1 MCVLHHPLFSHADW
15 FIIVLPVPSLHYL
28 PGDEDYF
35 DTAVFRKSQ
44 NYGGTRP
51 IMSHHRAG
59 ETSYRFCI
67 YLYWFLC
74 AWDPGGKIT
83 GYFGYGPEYEV
94 AINSLFIDTVLTRT
108 TNRNPSHPVQ
118 LFLWRAL
125 FPKYPCPYTRRSCS
139 RRDTDLTRPRARCSS
154 ATSLRLAHLD
164 LPSFLYISLRV

>member
-1 MCVLHHPLFSHADW
+1 MA
-15 FIIVLPVPSLHYL
+15 
-28 PGDEDYF
+28 
-35 DTAVFRKSQ
+35 
-44 NYGGTRP
+44 GTRP
-51 IMSHHRAG
+51 ILSHHRAG

-67 YLYWFLC
+67 YLCWFLC

-108 TNRNPSHPVQ
+108 TDRDPSHPV
-118 LFLWRAL
+118 LWRAL

-139 RRDTDLTRPRARCSS
+139 RRDTDLTRPRPYCSS

-164 LPSFLYISLRV
+164 LPSVDRSFTCSNEPATALFRGSWHSCEVSPLS